1 MTNPARDALVF
12 SLTLRRNGKL
22 SRLEKI
28 KAKQAVIGIVGLGY
42 VGLPLARAFCHQKIH
57 VVGFDIDQE
66 KIDTIEKNQSYIK
79 HIGDDAIREMRADGL
94 FNVTTDFS
102 QIADVDV
109 IIICVPTPL
118 SKHRDPDL
126 GPVLNTGK
134 SIMPHMQK
142 GQMVILE
149 SSTYP
154 GTTDTELASVLEQS
168 GLKKDLDFLLAY
180 SPEREDP
187 GNEDFS
193 TSTIPK
199 IVGADT
205 PKAREMAAAV
215 YEGVISQIVPVASSR
230 TAEAIKLTENIF
242 RSVNIAMV
250 NELKVIFDAMDID
263 VWDVIDGA
271 ATKPFGFMPFYPG
284 PGLGGH
290 CIPIDPFYLT
300 YKAREYDVP
309 TRFIELA
316 GEINTKM
323 PQLVVSKTMQAL
335 SLVCEKA
342 LNGSKV
348 LIIGM
353 AYKKNIDDM
362 RESPSLVLTELL
374 EAEGAK
380 VAYHDPFVPI
390 IPKTREHIQL
400 AGRTSLD
407 LTPETV
413 SGFDA
418 VLISTN
424 HDGVDYQMMAD
435 HARLIVDTRNA
446 MKEFSGKAVVV
457 KA

>member
-1 MTNPARDALVF
+1 
-12 SLTLRRNGKL
+12 
-22 SRLEKI
+22 LEKI

-42 VGLPLARAFCHQKIH
+42 VGLPLARAFCQKNIQII
-57 VVGFDIDQE
+57 GFDIDQE

-79 HIGDDAIREMRADGL
+79 HIGDDAIKEMRADGL
-94 FNVTTDFS
+94 FDVTTDFS
-102 QIADVDV
+102 KIADVDV

-118 SKHRDPDL
+118 SKHREPDL

-134 SIMPHMQK
+134 SIMPHLQK

-154 GTTDTELASVLEQS
+154 GTTDTELAGVLEQS
-168 GLKKDLDFLLAY
+168 GLKKDVDFLLAY

-193 TSTIPK
+193 TSTISK

-205 PKAREMAAAV
+205 PEAREMAVAV

-316 GEINTKM
+316 GEINTQM
-323 PQLVVSKTMQAL
+323 PQLIVSKTGQAL
-335 SLVCEKA
+335 SLVSEKA
-342 LNGSKV
+342 FNGSKV

-353 AYKKNIDDM
+353 AYKKNIDDI

-380 VAYHDPFVPI
+380 VAYHDPFVPT
-390 IPKTREHIQL
+390 IPKTREHSQL

-435 HARLIVDTRNA
+435 NARLIVDTRNA

>member
-1 MTNPARDALVF
+1 M
-12 SLTLRRNGKL
+12 

-28 KAKQAVIGIVGLGY
+28 KSKQAVIGVVGLGY
-42 VGLPLARAFCHQKIH
+42 VGLPLAQAFCQKGVK

-66 KIDTIEKNQSYIK
+66 KIGLIEQSKSYIK
-79 HIGDDAIREMRADGL
+79 HIGDEVIGAMRSGGL
-94 FNVTTDFS
+94 FQVTTDFS
-102 QIADVDV
+102 KIAELDV

-118 SKHRDPDL
+118 SKHREPDL
-126 GPVLNTGK
+126 GPVLGTGQA
-134 SIMPHMQK
+134 IMPHLQK
-142 GQMVILE
+142 GQLVVLE

-154 GTTDTELASVLEQS
+154 GTTDTELAGVLEQS
-168 GLKKDLDFLLAY
+168 GLKKDEDFYLAY

-187 GNEDFS
+187 GNESYS

-205 PKAREMAAAV
+205 PEACKMVVAV
-215 YEGVISQIVPVASSR
+215 YEGIISEVIPVSSSR

-242 RSVNIAMV
+242 RSVNIALV

-300 YKAREYDVP
+300 YKAREYEVP

-323 PQLVVSKTMQAL
+323 PQLVVGKMAQAL
-335 SLVCEKA
+335 SLISQKA
-342 LNGSKV
+342 LNGANI

-353 AYKKNIDDM
+353 AYKKNVDDM

-380 VAYHDPFVPI
+380 VVYHDPFVQI
-390 IPKTREHIQL
+390 IPHTREHDEL
-400 AGRTSLD
+400 AGRESVD

-413 SGFDA
+413 SAFDV

-424 HDGVDYQMMAD
+424 HDGLDYQLLAD
-435 HARLIVDTRNA
+435 EAKIIVDTRNA
-446 MKEFSGKAVVV
+446 MKEFQGRAVVV

>member
-1 MTNPARDALVF
+1 M
-12 SLTLRRNGKL
+12 

-28 KAKQAVIGIVGLGY
+28 KSKQATIGIVGLGY
-42 VGLPLARAFCHQKIH
+42 VGLPLAQAFCRQGIKT
-57 VVGFDIDQE
+57 VGFDIDQK
-66 KIDTIEKNQSYIK
+66 KIDAIEAGRSYIK
-79 HIGDDAIREMRADGL
+79 HIGDDVIQKMRADAL
-94 FNVTTDFS
+94 FDVTTNFAK
-102 QIADVDV
+102 IADVDV

-118 SKHRDPDL
+118 SKHREPDL

-134 SIMPHMQK
+134 SIMPHLQK
-142 GQMVILE
+142 GQLVVLE

-154 GTTDTELASVLEQS
+154 GTTDTELANVLEQS
-168 GLKKDLDFLLAY
+168 GLKKDEDFFLAY

-187 GNEDFS
+187 GNESFS

-205 PKAREMAAAV
+205 PLARDMAVAV
-215 YEGVISQIVPVASSR
+215 YDGVISEVIPVASSR

-242 RSVNIAMV
+242 RSVNIALV

-316 GEINTKM
+316 GEINTRM
-323 PQLVVSKTMQAL
+323 PHLVVAKTGQAL
-335 SLVCEKA
+335 GLISQKA
-342 LNGSKV
+342 LNGSNI

-353 AYKKNIDDM
+353 AYKKNVDDM
-362 RESPSLVLTELL
+362 RESPSLVLIELL
-374 EAEGAK
+374 EAEGAE
-380 VAYHDPFVPI
+380 VAYHDPYVPI
-390 IPKTREHIQL
+390 IPHTREHDEL
-400 AGRTSLD
+400 AGRKSLD
-407 LTPETV
+407 LTPETI
-413 SGFDA
+413 SQFDA

-424 HDGVDYQMMAD
+424 HDGLDYQMLAD
-435 HARLIVDTRNA
+435 NTKLIIDTRNA
-446 MKEFSGKAVVV
+446 MKDFPGQTTVV

>member
-1 MTNPARDALVF
+1 MER
-12 SLTLRRNGKL
+12 
-22 SRLEKI
+22 I
-28 KAKQAVIGIVGLGY
+28 KNKQAVIGIVGLGY
-42 VGLPLARAFCHQKIH
+42 VGLPLAQAFCQQGIKVI
-57 VVGFDIDQE
+57 GFDIDQK
-66 KIDTIEKNQSYIK
+66 KIDAIEEGRSYIK
-79 HIGDDAIREMRADGL
+79 HIDDAVIRKMRADGL
-94 FNVTTDFS
+94 IDVTSDFAK
-102 QIADVDV
+102 IVDVDV

-118 SKHRDPDL
+118 SKHREPDL

-134 SIMPHMQK
+134 LIMPHLQS
-142 GQMVILE
+142 GQLVVLE

-154 GTTDTELASVLEQS
+154 GTTDTELASVLERS
-168 GLKKDLDFLLAY
+168 GLKKDEDFYLAY

-187 GNEDFS
+187 GNKTYS
-193 TSTIPK
+193 TSVIPK

-205 PKAREMAAAV
+205 PQARELVAAV
-215 YEGVISQIVPVASSR
+215 YEGVISEVVPVASSR

-242 RSVNIAMV
+242 RSINIAMV

-263 VWDVIDGA
+263 IWDVIDGA

-323 PQLVVSKTMQAL
+323 PQLVVAKTTQTLSRISK
-335 SLVCEKA
+335 KA
-342 LNGSKV
+342 LNGSTI

-353 AYKKNIDDM
+353 AYKKDVDDM

-374 EAEGAK
+374 EAEGAS
-380 VAYHDPFVPI
+380 VAFHDPYVSV
-390 IPKTREHIQL
+390 IPQTREHYEL
-400 AGRTSLD
+400 AGRKSLD
-407 LTPETV
+407 LAPETI
-413 SGFDA
+413 SGFDV

-424 HDGVDYQMMAD
+424 HEDVDYQMLAD
-435 HARLIVDTRNA
+435 HANLIVDTRNA
-446 MKEFSGKAVVV
+446 MKEFAGKAVVV

>member
-1 MTNPARDALVF
+1 
-12 SLTLRRNGKL
+12 
-22 SRLEKI
+22 
-28 KAKQAVIGIVGLGY
+28 
-42 VGLPLARAFCHQKIH
+42 
-57 VVGFDIDQE
+57 
-66 KIDTIEKNQSYIK
+66 
-79 HIGDDAIREMRADGL
+79 
-94 FNVTTDFS
+94 
-102 QIADVDV
+102 
-109 IIICVPTPL
+109 
-118 SKHRDPDL
+118 
-126 GPVLNTGK
+126 
-134 SIMPHMQK
+134 
-142 GQMVILE
+142 LE

-154 GTTDTELASVLEQS
+154 GTTDSELAGVLEQS
-168 GLKKDLDFLLAY
+168 GLKKDEDFLLAY

-187 GNEDFS
+187 GNETFS

-205 PKAREMAAAV
+205 PEAREMAVEV
-215 YEGVISQIVPVASSR
+215 YEGVISQVVPVATSR

-242 RSVNIAMV
+242 RSVNIALV

-300 YKAREYDVP
+300 YKAREYEVP

-316 GEINTKM
+316 GEINTQM
-323 PQLVVSKTMQAL
+323 PQLVVAKTVQAL
-335 SLVCEKA
+335 SLVSERA
-342 LNGSKV
+342 LNGAKI

-353 AYKKNIDDM
+353 AYKKNVDDM

-374 EAEGAK
+374 EAEGAD
-380 VAYHDPFVPI
+380 VAYHDPFVTV
-390 IPKTREHIQL
+390 IPRTRQYDHM
-400 AGRTSLD
+400 AGRASLD
-407 LTPETV
+407 LTPEV
-413 SGFDA
+413 IADFDA

-424 HDGVDYQMMAD
+424 HDGLDYQMLAD
-435 HARLIVDTRNA
+435 WAKLIIDTRNA

>member
-1 MTNPARDALVF
+1 M
-12 SLTLRRNGKL
+12 

-28 KAKQAVIGIVGLGY
+28 KSRQGVIGIVGLGY
-42 VGLPLARAFCHQKIH
+42 VGLPLARAFCQQNIKI
-57 VVGFDIDQE
+57 VGFDIDQE
-66 KIDTIEKNQSYIK
+66 KIDKIEKNQSYIK
-79 HIGDDAIREMRADGL
+79 HIGDDAIAAMRSDDL
-94 FNVTTDFS
+94 FHVTTDFS
-102 QIADVDV
+102 KIADVDV

-118 SKHRDPDL
+118 SKHREPDL

-134 SIMPHMQK
+134 SIMPHLQK

-154 GTTDTELASVLEQS
+154 GTTDTELAGVLEQS
-168 GLKKDLDFLLAY
+168 GLKKDVDFLLAY

-187 GNEDFS
+187 GNETFS

-205 PKAREMAAAV
+205 PEAREMAVAV
-215 YEGVISQIVPVASSR
+215 YEGVISQVVPVATSR

-242 RSVNIAMV
+242 RSVNIALV

-300 YKAREYDVP
+300 YKAREYEVP

-323 PQLVVSKTMQAL
+323 PQLVVAKTVQAL
-335 SLVCEKA
+335 SLVSQKA
-342 LNGSKV
+342 LNGAKI

-353 AYKKNIDDM
+353 AYKKNVDDM

-374 EAEGAK
+374 EAEGAD
-380 VAYHDPFVPI
+380 VAYHDPFVTV
-390 IPKTREHIQL
+390 IPRTRQHDHM
-400 AGRTSLD
+400 AGRASLD
-407 LTPETV
+407 LTPEV
-413 SGFDA
+413 IADFDA

-424 HDGVDYQMMAD
+424 HDGLDYQMLAH
-435 HARLIVDTRNA
+435 HAKLIIDTRNA
-446 MKEFSGKAVVV
+446 MKDFSCEAVVV

>member
-1 MTNPARDALVF
+1 M
-12 SLTLRRNGKL
+12 
-22 SRLEKI
+22 SRLAKI
-28 KAKQAVIGIVGLGY
+28 KSKQATIGIVGLGY
-42 VGLPLARAFCHQKIH
+42 VGLPLAQAFCQKG
-57 VVGFDIDQE
+57 VKTVGFDIDQK
-66 KIDTIEKNQSYIK
+66 KIDAIEAGRSYIK
-79 HIGDDAIREMRADGL
+79 HIGDDVIQKMRADKL
-94 FNVTTDFS
+94 FEVTTDFA
-102 QIADVDV
+102 QVADVDV

-118 SKHRDPDL
+118 SKHREPDL
-126 GPVLNTGK
+126 GPVLNTGR
-134 SIMPHMQK
+134 SIMPHLQK
-142 GQMVILE
+142 GQLVILE

-154 GTTDTELASVLEQS
+154 GTTDTELAGVLERS
-168 GLKKDLDFLLAY
+168 GMKKDADFYLAY

-187 GNEDFS
+187 GNETFS

-205 PKAREMAAAV
+205 QEARDMAVAV
-215 YEGVISQIVPVASSR
+215 YDRVISEVIPVASSR
-230 TAEAIKLTENIF
+230 TAEAIKLSENIF
-242 RSVNIAMV
+242 RSVNIALV

-300 YKAREYDVP
+300 YKAREYGVP

-323 PQLVVSKTMQAL
+323 PQLVVAKTGQAL
-335 SLVCEKA
+335 SLISQKA
-342 LNGSKV
+342 LNGSNI

-353 AYKKNIDDM
+353 AYKKNVDDM

-374 EAEGAK
+374 EAEGAE
-380 VAYHDPFVPI
+380 VAYHDPFVAV
-390 IPKTREHIQL
+390 IPPTREHSNL
-400 AGRTSLD
+400 AGRESLE
-407 LTPETV
+407 LTPETI
-413 SGFDA
+413 SQADA

-424 HDGVDYQMMAD
+424 HDGLDYQMLAD
-435 HARLIVDTRNA
+435 NATLIIDTRNA
-446 MKEFSGKAVVV
+446 MKNFAGKAVVV

>member
-1 MTNPARDALVF
+1 MELN
-12 SLTLRRNGKL
+12 
-22 SRLEKI
+22 RLEKI
-28 KAKQAVIGIVGLGY
+28 KSKQAIIGIVGLGY
-42 VGLPLARAFCHQKIH
+42 VGLPLARAFCHQNIH

-79 HIGDDAIREMRADGL
+79 HIGDDAIKEMRADGL
-94 FNVTTDFS
+94 FNVTTDFAK
-102 QIADVDV
+102 IADVDV

-118 SKHRDPDL
+118 SKHREPDL
-126 GPVLNTGK
+126 GPVLSTGR
-134 SIMPHMQK
+134 SIAPHLQK
-142 GQMVILE
+142 GQLVVLE

-154 GTTDTELASVLEQS
+154 GTTDSELAGVLEQS
-168 GLKKDLDFLLAY
+168 GLKKDEDFYLAY

-187 GNEDFS
+187 GNESFS

-205 PKAREMAAAV
+205 PLSRDLVAAV
-215 YEGVISQIVPVASSR
+215 YEGVISQVVSVASSR

-242 RSVNIAMV
+242 RSVNIALV

-323 PQLVVSKTMQAL
+323 PHLVVAKTGKAL
-335 SLVCEKA
+335 SLISEKA
-342 LNGSKV
+342 LNGSSI

-353 AYKKNIDDM
+353 AYKKNVDDM

-380 VAYHDPFVPI
+380 VAYHDPYVTV
-390 IPKTREHIQL
+390 IPHTREHSNL
-400 AGRTSLD
+400 AGRESLE
-407 LTPETV
+407 LTPETI
-413 SGFDA
+413 SQADA

-424 HDGVDYQMMAD
+424 HDGLDYQMLAD
-435 HARLIVDTRNA
+435 NSALIIDTRNA
-446 MKEFSGKAVVV
+446 MKDFSGKATVV

>member
-1 MTNPARDALVF
+1 MELN
-12 SLTLRRNGKL
+12 
-22 SRLEKI
+22 RLEKI
-28 KAKQAVIGIVGLGY
+28 KSKQAIIGIVGLGY
-42 VGLPLARAFCHQKIH
+42 VGLPLASAFCHQNIH

-79 HIGDDAIREMRADGL
+79 HIGDDAIKEMRADGL
-94 FNVTTDFS
+94 FNVTTDFAK
-102 QIADVDV
+102 IADVDV

-118 SKHRDPDL
+118 SKHREPDL
-126 GPVLNTGK
+126 GPVLNTGR
-134 SIMPHMQK
+134 SIAPHLQK
-142 GQMVILE
+142 GQLVVLE

-154 GTTDTELASVLEQS
+154 GTTDSELAGVLEQS
-168 GLKKDLDFLLAY
+168 GLKKDEDFYLAY

-187 GNEDFS
+187 GNESFS

-205 PKAREMAAAV
+205 PLSRDLVAAV
-215 YEGVISQIVPVASSR
+215 YEGVISEVVSVASSR

-242 RSVNIAMV
+242 RSVNIALV

-300 YKAREYDVP
+300 YKAREYEVP

-323 PQLVVSKTMQAL
+323 PQLVVGKMAQAL
-335 SLVCEKA
+335 SLISQKA
-342 LNGSKV
+342 LNGANI

-353 AYKKNIDDM
+353 AYKKNVDDM

-374 EAEGAK
+374 EAEGAE

-390 IPKTREHIQL
+390 IPHTREHNEL
-400 AGRTSLD
+400 AGRESVD
-407 LTPETV
+407 LTAENV
-413 SGFDA
+413 SGFDV

-424 HDGVDYQMMAD
+424 HDGLDYQLLAD
-435 HARLIVDTRNA
+435 DAKIIVDTRNA
-446 MKEFSGKAVVV
+446 MKEFQGQAVVV

>member
-1 MTNPARDALVF
+1 MN
-12 SLTLRRNGKL
+12 
-22 SRLEKI
+22 RLEKI
-28 KAKQAVIGIVGLGY
+28 KSKQAIIGIVGLGY
-42 VGLPLARAFCHQKIH
+42 VGLPLARAFCQQNIH

-66 KIDTIEKNQSYIK
+66 KIDSIEKNQSYIK
-79 HIGDDAIREMRADGL
+79 HIGDDAIKEMRADGL
-94 FNVTTDFS
+94 FNVTTDFAK
-102 QIADVDV
+102 IADVDV

-118 SKHRDPDL
+118 SKHREPDL
-126 GPVLNTGK
+126 GPVLNTGR
-134 SIMPHMQK
+134 SIAPHLQK
-142 GQMVILE
+142 GQLVVLE

-154 GTTDTELASVLEQS
+154 GTTDSELAGVLEQS
-168 GLKKDLDFLLAY
+168 GLKKDEDFYLAY

-187 GNEDFS
+187 GNETFS

-205 PKAREMAAAV
+205 PLSRDLVAAV
-215 YEGVISQIVPVASSR
+215 YEGVISQVVPVASSR

-242 RSVNIAMV
+242 RSVNIALV

-323 PQLVVSKTMQAL
+323 PHLVVAKTGKAL
-335 SLVCEKA
+335 SLISEKA
-342 LNGSKV
+342 LNGSSI

-353 AYKKNIDDM
+353 AYKKNVDDM

-380 VAYHDPFVPI
+380 VTYHDPFVPT
-390 IPKTREHIQL
+390 IPKTREHSQL
-400 AGRTSLD
+400 AGRTSVD
-407 LTPETV
+407 LTPETLSSV
-413 SGFDA
+413 DA

-424 HDGVDYQMMAD
+424 HDGLDYQMLAD
-435 HARLIVDTRNA
+435 NSTLIIDTRNA
-446 MKEFSGKAVVV
+446 MKDFSGKATVV

>member
-1 MTNPARDALVF
+1 ME
-12 SLTLRRNGKL
+12 L

-79 HIGDDAIREMRADGL
+79 HIGDDAITEMRADGL
-94 FNVTTDFS
+94 FNVTSDFS

-118 SKHRDPDL
+118 SKHREPDL

-134 SIMPHMQK
+134 SIMPHLQK

-154 GTTDTELASVLEQS
+154 GTTDTELAGVLEQS
-168 GLKKDLDFLLAY
+168 GLKKDVDFLLAY

-193 TSTIPK
+193 TSTISK

-205 PKAREMAAAV
+205 PEAREMAVAV
-215 YEGVISQIVPVASSR
+215 YEGVISEIVPVASSR

-271 ATKPFGFMPFYPG
+271 ATKPFGYMPFYPG

-323 PQLVVSKTMQAL
+323 PQLVVSKTGQAL
-335 SLVCEKA
+335 SLVSEKA

-380 VAYHDPFVPI
+380 VAYHDPFVPT
-390 IPKTREHIQL
+390 IPKTREHSQL

-407 LTPETV
+407 LTPEIV

-435 HARLIVDTRNA
+435 QATLIVDTRNA
-446 MKEFSGKAVVV
+446 MKEFAGKAVVV

>member
-1 MTNPARDALVF
+1 M
-12 SLTLRRNGKL
+12 

-28 KAKQAVIGIVGLGY
+28 KSKQATIGIVGLGY
-42 VGLPLARAFCHQKIH
+42 VGLPLAQAFCQKG
-57 VVGFDIDQE
+57 VKTVGFDIDQK
-66 KIDTIEKNQSYIK
+66 KIDDIEAGRSYIK
-79 HIGDDAIREMRADGL
+79 HIGDDAIKEMRADDL
-94 FNVTTDFS
+94 FDVTTDFAG
-102 QIADVDV
+102 ITNVDV

-118 SKHRDPDL
+118 SKHREPDL

-134 SIMPHMQK
+134 SIMPHLQK
-142 GQMVILE
+142 GQLVILE

-154 GTTDTELASVLEQS
+154 GTTDTELAGVLEQS
-168 GLKKDLDFLLAY
+168 GLKKDEDFYLAY

-187 GNEDFS
+187 GNETFS

-199 IVGADT
+199 IVGADIQE
-205 PKAREMAAAV
+205 ARDLAVAV
-215 YEGVISQIVPVASSR
+215 YDGVISEVIPVASSR

-242 RSVNIAMV
+242 RSVNIALV
-250 NELKVIFDAMDID
+250 NELKVIFDAMGID

-300 YKAREYDVP
+300 YKAREYEVP

-323 PQLVVSKTMQAL
+323 PQLVVAKTGQAL
-335 SLVCEKA
+335 SLISQKA
-342 LNGSKV
+342 LNGSSI

-353 AYKKNIDDM
+353 AYKKNVDDM

-380 VAYHDPFVPI
+380 TAYHDPFFPV
-390 IPKTREHIQL
+390 IPNTREHDAL
-400 AGRTSLD
+400 AGRKTVD
-407 LTPETV
+407 LTPEIIAK
-413 SGFDA
+413 FDA

-424 HDGVDYQMMAD
+424 HDGLDYQMLAD
-435 HARLIVDTRNA
+435 EAKLIVDTRNA
-446 MKEFSGKAVVV
+446 MKNLSGKAVVV

>member
-1 MTNPARDALVF
+1 M
-12 SLTLRRNGKL
+12 

-28 KAKQAVIGIVGLGY
+28 KSKQAVMGIVGLGY
-42 VGLPLARAFCHQKIH
+42 VGLPLAQAFCQQGIK

-66 KIDTIEKNQSYIK
+66 KIDLIEQGKSYIK
-79 HIGDDAIREMRADGL
+79 HIGDEVISAMRLGEL
-94 FNVTTDFS
+94 FDVTSNFS
-102 QIADVDV
+102 KIAEVDV

-118 SKHRDPDL
+118 SKHREPDL
-126 GPVLNTGK
+126 GPVLGTGQA
-134 SIMPHMQK
+134 IMPHLQK
-142 GQMVILE
+142 GQLVVLE

-154 GTTDTELASVLEQS
+154 GTTDTELAGVLEQS
-168 GLKKDLDFLLAY
+168 GLKKDEDFYLAY

-187 GNEDFS
+187 GNETFS

-205 PKAREMAAAV
+205 PEAREMVAAV
-215 YEGVISQIVPVASSR
+215 YEGVISQVVPVSSSR

-242 RSVNIAMV
+242 RSVNIALV

-300 YKAREYDVP
+300 YKAREYEVP

-323 PQLVVSKTMQAL
+323 PQLVVGKTAQAL
-335 SLVCEKA
+335 SLISQKA
-342 LNGSKV
+342 LNGANV
-348 LIIGM
+348 LVIGM
-353 AYKKNIDDM
+353 AYKKNVDDM

-374 EAEGAK
+374 EADGAE

-390 IPKTREHIQL
+390 IPHTREHNEL
-400 AGRTSLD
+400 AGRESVD
-407 LTPETV
+407 LTPDTV
-413 SGFDA
+413 SGFD
-418 VLISTN
+418 VVVISTN
-424 HDGVDYQMMAD
+424 HDGLDYQMLAD
-435 HARLIVDTRNA
+435 DAKIIVDTRNA
-446 MKEFSGKAVVV
+446 MKEFQGRAVVV

>member
-1 MTNPARDALVF
+1 MREKV
-12 SLTLRRNGKL
+12 SK
-22 SRLEKI
+22 LEKI
-28 KAKQAVIGIVGLGY
+28 KSKQAVIGIVGLGY
-42 VGLPLARAFCHQKIH
+42 VGLPLARAFCQQEIN
-57 VVGFDIDQE
+57 VVGFDIDKQ
-66 KIDTIEKNQSYIK
+66 KIKLIEKGQSYIK
-79 HIGDDAIREMRADGL
+79 HISNEAIERMRKDDL
-94 FNVTTDFS
+94 FLVTTDFS
-102 QIADVDV
+102 KIADVDV

-118 SKHRDPDL
+118 SKHREPDL
-126 GPVLNTGK
+126 GPVLGTGLA
-134 SIMPHMQK
+134 IMPHLQK
-142 GQMVILE
+142 GQLVILE

-154 GTTDTELASVLEQS
+154 GTTDTELAAVLEQS
-168 GLKKDLDFLLAY
+168 GLKKDEDFFLAY

-187 GNEDFS
+187 GNETYS

-205 PKAREMAAAV
+205 PQAREMVAAV
-215 YEGVISQIVPVASSR
+215 YEGVITQVVPVASSR

-242 RSVNIAMV
+242 RSVNIALV

-300 YKAREYDVP
+300 YKAREYEVP

-323 PQLVVSKTMQAL
+323 PQLVVSKTAQAL
-335 SLVCEKA
+335 SLISQKA
-342 LNGSKV
+342 LNGANI

-353 AYKKNIDDM
+353 AYKKNVDDM

-374 EAEGAK
+374 ESEGGK

-390 IPKTREHIQL
+390 IPHTREHDEL
-400 AGRTSLD
+400 AGRESVD

-413 SGFDA
+413 SGFDI

-424 HDGVDYQMMAD
+424 HDGLDYQMLAD
-435 HARLIVDTRNA
+435 EAKIIVDTRNA
-446 MKEFSGKAVVV
+446 MKELQGRAVVV

>member
-1 MTNPARDALVF
+1 M
-12 SLTLRRNGKL
+12 
-22 SRLEKI
+22 SRLGKI

-42 VGLPLARAFCHQKIH
+42 VGLPLARAFCQKNIQII
-57 VVGFDIDQE
+57 GFDIDQE

-79 HIGDDAIREMRADGL
+79 HIGDDAIKEMRADGL
-94 FNVTTDFS
+94 FNVTTDFA

-118 SKHRDPDL
+118 SKHREPDL

-134 SIMPHMQK
+134 SIMPHLQK

-154 GTTDTELASVLEQS
+154 GTTDTELAEVLEQS
-168 GLKKDLDFLLAY
+168 GLKKDVDFLLAY

-193 TSTIPK
+193 TSTISK

-205 PKAREMAAAV
+205 PEAREMAAAV

-271 ATKPFGFMPFYPG
+271 ATKPFGYMPFYPG

-316 GEINTKM
+316 GEINTQM
-323 PQLVVSKTMQAL
+323 PQLIVSKTGQAL
-335 SLVCEKA
+335 SLVSEKA

-380 VAYHDPFVPI
+380 VAYHDPFVPT

-413 SGFDA
+413 SSFDA

-435 HARLIVDTRNA
+435 QATLIVDTRNA

>member
-1 MTNPARDALVF
+1 L
-12 SLTLRRNGKL
+12 G
-22 SRLEKI
+22 KI

-42 VGLPLARAFCHQKIH
+42 VGLPLARAFCQKNIQII
-57 VVGFDIDQE
+57 GFDIDQE

-79 HIGDDAIREMRADGL
+79 HIGDDAIKEMRADGL
-94 FNVTTDFS
+94 FDVTTDFS
-102 QIADVDV
+102 KIADVDV

-118 SKHRDPDL
+118 SKHREPDL

-134 SIMPHMQK
+134 SIMPHLQK

-154 GTTDTELASVLEQS
+154 GTTDSELAGVLEQS
-168 GLKKDLDFLLAY
+168 GLKKDVDFLLAY

-193 TSTIPK
+193 TSTISK

-205 PKAREMAAAV
+205 PEAREMAVAV

-316 GEINTKM
+316 GEINTQM
-323 PQLVVSKTMQAL
+323 PQLIVSKTGQAL
-335 SLVCEKA
+335 SLVSEKA
-342 LNGSKV
+342 FNGSKV

-353 AYKKNIDDM
+353 AYKKNIDDI

-380 VAYHDPFVPI
+380 VAYHDPFVPT
-390 IPKTREHIQL
+390 IPKTREHSQL

-435 HARLIVDTRNA
+435 NARLIVDTRNA

>member
-1 MTNPARDALVF
+1 
-12 SLTLRRNGKL
+12 LT
-22 SRLEKI
+22 RLEKI
-28 KAKQAVIGIVGLGY
+28 QSMQAVIGIVGLGY
-42 VGLPLARAFCHQKIH
+42 VGLPLAQAFCRQGVKII
-57 VVGFDIDQE
+57 GFDIDQE
-66 KIDTIEKNQSYIK
+66 KIDLIENDQSYIK
-79 HIGDDAIREMRADGL
+79 HIGDDTIKEMRAGGL
-94 FNVTTDFS
+94 FNVTTDFAE
-102 QIADVDV
+102 IANVDV

-118 SKHRDPDL
+118 SKHREPDL

-134 SIMPHMQK
+134 SIVPNLQK
-142 GQMVILE
+142 GQLVILE

-154 GTTDTELASVLEQS
+154 GTTDTELANVLEES
-168 GLKKDLDFLLAY
+168 GLKKDEDFFLAY

-187 GNEDFS
+187 GNVNFS

-205 PKAREMAAAV
+205 PQARDMVAAV
-215 YEGVISQIVPVASSR
+215 YRGVISQVVPVDSSR

-242 RSVNIAMV
+242 RSVNIALV
-250 NELKVIFDAMDID
+250 NELKVIFDAMEID

-323 PQLVVSKTMQAL
+323 PQLVVGKMAQAL
-335 SLVCEKA
+335 SLISQKA
-342 LNGSKV
+342 LNGANI

-353 AYKKNIDDM
+353 AYKKNVDDM

-374 EAEGAK
+374 EAEGAD
-380 VAYHDPFVPI
+380 VAFHDPFVPI
-390 IPKTREHIQL
+390 IPHTREHDEL
-400 AGRTSLD
+400 AGRESVD

-413 SGFDA
+413 SGFDV

-424 HDGVDYQMMAD
+424 HDGLDYQMLAD
-435 HARLIVDTRNA
+435 DAKIIVDTRNA
-446 MKEFSGKAVVV
+446 MKEFQGRAVVV

>member
-1 MTNPARDALVF
+1 MELN
-12 SLTLRRNGKL
+12 
-22 SRLEKI
+22 RLEKI
-28 KAKQAVIGIVGLGY
+28 KSKQAIIGIVGLGY
-42 VGLPLARAFCHQKIH
+42 VGLPLARAFCHQNIH

-66 KIDTIEKNQSYIK
+66 KIDTIEKNQTYIK
-79 HIGDDAIREMRADGL
+79 HIGDDAIKEMRADGL
-94 FNVTTDFS
+94 FNVTTDFAK
-102 QIADVDV
+102 IADVDV

-118 SKHRDPDL
+118 SKHREPDL
-126 GPVLNTGK
+126 GPVLNTGR
-134 SIMPHMQK
+134 SIAPHLQK
-142 GQMVILE
+142 GQLVVLE

-154 GTTDTELASVLEQS
+154 GTTDSELAGVLEQS
-168 GLKKDLDFLLAY
+168 GLKKDEDFYLAY

-187 GNEDFS
+187 GNESFS

-205 PKAREMAAAV
+205 PLSRDMVAAV
-215 YEGVISQIVPVASSR
+215 YEGVISEVVSVASSR

-242 RSVNIAMV
+242 RSVNIALV

-323 PQLVVSKTMQAL
+323 PHLVVAKTGKAL
-335 SLVCEKA
+335 SLISEKA
-342 LNGSKV
+342 LNGSSI

-353 AYKKNIDDM
+353 AYKKNVDDM

-380 VAYHDPFVPI
+380 VAYHDPYVTV
-390 IPKTREHIQL
+390 IPPTRQHDDL
-400 AGRTSLD
+400 AGRESLE
-407 LTPETV
+407 LTPETI
-413 SGFDA
+413 SQADA

-424 HDGVDYQMMAD
+424 HDDLDYQMLAD
-435 HARLIVDTRNA
+435 NSKLIIDTRNA
-446 MKEFSGKAVVV
+446 MKDFSGKATVV

>member
-1 MTNPARDALVF
+1 MELN
-12 SLTLRRNGKL
+12 
-22 SRLEKI
+22 RLDKI
-28 KAKQAVIGIVGLGY
+28 KSKQAIIGIVGLGY
-42 VGLPLARAFCHQKIH
+42 VGLPLACAFCQQNIH

-66 KIDTIEKNQSYIK
+66 KINTIEKNQSYIK
-79 HIGDDAIREMRADGL
+79 HIGDDAIKEMRADGL
-94 FNVTTDFS
+94 FNVTTDFAK
-102 QIADVDV
+102 IADVDV

-118 SKHRDPDL
+118 SKHREPDL
-126 GPVLNTGK
+126 GPVLNTGR
-134 SIMPHMQK
+134 SIAPHLQK
-142 GQMVILE
+142 GQLVVLE

-154 GTTDTELASVLEQS
+154 GTTDSELAGVLEQS
-168 GLKKDLDFLLAY
+168 GLKKDEDFYLAY

-187 GNEDFS
+187 GNESFS

-205 PKAREMAAAV
+205 PLSRDLVAAV

-230 TAEAIKLTENIF
+230 TAEAIKLTENVF

-323 PQLVVSKTMQAL
+323 PQLVVAKTGQAL
-335 SLVCEKA
+335 SLVSEKA

-353 AYKKNIDDM
+353 AYKKNVDDM

-380 VAYHDPFVPI
+380 VTYHDPFVPT
-390 IPKTREHIQL
+390 IPKTREHSQL
-400 AGRTSLD
+400 AGRTSVN
-407 LTPETV
+407 LTPEIL
-413 SGFDA
+413 SGVDA

-424 HDGVDYQMMAD
+424 HDGLDYQMLAD
-435 HARLIVDTRNA
+435 WAKLIIDTRNA

>member
-1 MTNPARDALVF
+1 M
-12 SLTLRRNGKL
+12 S
-22 SRLEKI
+22 SLEKI
-28 KAKQAVIGIVGLGY
+28 KSKQAVIGIVGLGY
-42 VGLPLARAFCHQKIH
+42 VGLPLAYAFCQQGIQTL
-57 VVGFDIDQE
+57 GFDIDQT
-66 KIDTIEKNQSYIK
+66 KIDAIERGHSYIK
-79 HIGDDAIREMRADGL
+79 HIGDDIIQKMREDGL
-94 FNVTTDFS
+94 FQVTSDYS
-102 QIADVDV
+102 KIASVDV

-118 SKHRDPDL
+118 SKHREPDL
-126 GPVLNTGK
+126 GPVLGTGQALV
-134 SIMPHMQK
+134 PYLQK
-142 GQMVILE
+142 GQLVILE

-154 GTTDTELASVLEQS
+154 GTTDTELAKVLEES
-168 GLKKDLDFLLAY
+168 GLKKDDDFFLAY

-187 GNEDFS
+187 GNEAYS

-205 PKAREMAAAV
+205 PYAREMVTAV
-215 YEGVISQIVPVASSR
+215 YQGVISEVVAVASSR

-242 RSVNIAMV
+242 RSVNIALV
-250 NELKVIFDAMDID
+250 NELKVIYDAMDID

-323 PQLVVSKTMQAL
+323 PSLVVAKTAQAL
-335 SLVCEKA
+335 SLISQKA
-342 LNGSKV
+342 LNGAKI

-353 AYKKNIDDM
+353 AYKKNVDDM

-374 EAEGAK
+374 EAEGAI
-380 VAYHDPFVPI
+380 VTYHDPFVPV
-390 IPKTREHIQL
+390 IPHTREHDNL
-400 AGRTSLD
+400 AGRESVE
-407 LTPETV
+407 LTVETL
-413 SGFDA
+413 SDFDA

-424 HDGVDYQMMAD
+424 HDGIDYQTLAKNSKV
-435 HARLIVDTRNA
+435 IIDTRNA
-446 MKEFSGKAVVV
+446 MKDIVGKAVVV

>member
-1 MTNPARDALVF
+1 MN
-12 SLTLRRNGKL
+12 
-22 SRLEKI
+22 RLDKI
-28 KAKQAVIGIVGLGY
+28 KSKQAIIGIVGLGY
-42 VGLPLARAFCHQKIH
+42 VGLPLARAFCQQNIH

-66 KIDTIEKNQSYIK
+66 KINTIEKNQTYIK
-79 HIGDDAIREMRADGL
+79 HIGDDAIKEMRADGL
-94 FNVTTDFS
+94 FNVTTDFAK
-102 QIADVDV
+102 IADVDV

-118 SKHRDPDL
+118 SKHREPDL
-126 GPVLNTGK
+126 GPVLSTGR
-134 SIMPHMQK
+134 SIAPHLQK
-142 GQMVILE
+142 GQLVVLE

-154 GTTDTELASVLEQS
+154 GTTDSELAGVLEQS
-168 GLKKDLDFLLAY
+168 GLKKDEDFYLAY

-187 GNEDFS
+187 GNESFS

-205 PKAREMAAAV
+205 PLSRDMVAAV
-215 YEGVISQIVPVASSR
+215 YEGVISEVVSVASSR

-242 RSVNIAMV
+242 RSVNIALV

-300 YKAREYDVP
+300 YKAREYEVP

-323 PQLVVSKTMQAL
+323 PQLVVAKTGQAL
-335 SLVCEKA
+335 SLVSEKA

-380 VAYHDPFVPI
+380 VTYHDPFVPT
-390 IPKTREHIQL
+390 IPKTREHSQL
-400 AGRTSLD
+400 AGRTSVN
-407 LTPETV
+407 LTPEIL
-413 SGFDA
+413 SGVDA

-424 HDGVDYQMMAD
+424 HDGLDYQMLAD
-435 HARLIVDTRNA
+435 WAKLIIDTRNA
-446 MKEFSGKAVVV
+446 MKDFSGKATVV

>member
-1 MTNPARDALVF
+1 M
-12 SLTLRRNGKL
+12 
-22 SRLEKI
+22 
-28 KAKQAVIGIVGLGY
+28 GLGY
-42 VGLPLARAFCHQKIH
+42 VGLPLAWAFCRQGVKT
-57 VVGFDIDQE
+57 VGFDIDQK
-66 KIDTIEKNQSYIK
+66 KIDKIEAGRSYIK
-79 HIGDDAIREMRADGL
+79 HIGDDVIQKMRADEL
-94 FNVTTDFS
+94 FDVTTDFA

-118 SKHRDPDL
+118 SKHREPDL

-134 SIMPHMQK
+134 TIMPHLQK
-142 GQMVILE
+142 GQLVILE

-154 GTTDTELASVLEQS
+154 GTTDTELAGVLAQS
-168 GLKKDLDFLLAY
+168 GLKKDEDFYLAY

-187 GNEDFS
+187 GNQTFS

-205 PKAREMAAAV
+205 PLARDMAVAV
-215 YEGVISQIVPVASSR
+215 YEGVISEVIPVSSSR

-242 RSVNIAMV
+242 RSVNIALV
-250 NELKVIFDAMDID
+250 NELKVVFDAMDID

-300 YKAREYDVP
+300 YKAREYGVP

-323 PQLVVSKTMQAL
+323 PHLVVTKTVQAL
-335 SLVCEKA
+335 SLILEKA
-342 LNGSKV
+342 LNGSRI

-353 AYKKNIDDM
+353 AYKKNVDDM

-374 EAEGAK
+374 EAEGAM
-380 VAYHDPFVPI
+380 VAYHDPFVAV
-390 IPKTREHIQL
+390 IPHTREHSEL
-400 AGRTSLD
+400 AGRKGVD
-407 LTPETV
+407 LTPGAV
-413 SGFDA
+413 AGFDA
-418 VLISTN
+418 VLISTE
-424 HDGVDYQMMAD
+424 HDGIDYQMLAD
-435 HARLIVDTRNA
+435 HAGLIIDTRNA
-446 MKEFSGKAVVV
+446 MKDISGQAVVV

>member
-1 MTNPARDALVF
+1 M
-12 SLTLRRNGKL
+12 
-22 SRLEKI
+22 SRLEKL
-28 KAKQAVIGIVGLGY
+28 KSKQAIIGVVGLGY
-42 VGLPLARAFCHQKIH
+42 VGLPLAQAFCRQGVKII
-57 VVGFDIDQE
+57 GFDIDQE

-79 HIGDDAIREMRADGL
+79 HIADHTIKEMRADRL
-94 FNVTTDFS
+94 FNVTTDFAK
-102 QIADVDV
+102 IADVDV

-118 SKHRDPDL
+118 SKHREPDL
-126 GPVLNTGK
+126 GPVLNTGR
-134 SIMPHMQK
+134 SIASHLQK
-142 GQMVILE
+142 GQLVVLE

-154 GTTDTELASVLEQS
+154 GTTDTELAAVLQES
-168 GLKKDLDFLLAY
+168 GLNKDEDFYLAY

-187 GNEDFS
+187 GNETYS

-205 PKAREMAAAV
+205 PLAREMVAAV
-215 YEGVISQIVPVASSR
+215 YEGVISEVVPVASSR

-242 RSVNIAMV
+242 RSVNIALV

-300 YKAREYDVP
+300 YKAREYEVP

-323 PQLVVSKTMQAL
+323 PQLVVGKTAQAL
-335 SLVCEKA
+335 SLISQKA
-342 LNGSKV
+342 LNGANI

-353 AYKKNIDDM
+353 AYKKNVDDM

-374 EAEGAK
+374 EAEGAE

-390 IPKTREHIQL
+390 IPHTREHNEL
-400 AGRTSLD
+400 AGRESVD
-407 LTPETV
+407 LTPENV
-413 SGFDA
+413 SGFDV

-424 HDGVDYQMMAD
+424 HDGLDYQLLAD
-435 HARLIVDTRNA
+435 DAKIIVDTRNA
-446 MKEFSGKAVVV
+446 MKEFQGRAVVV